1 MVLTIIVLFAEVT
14 DQNFVDEGTEVEKA
28 SHMVNAKRMKTSVVS
43 TPSNDQ
49 VCFSALIIVQFLFAI
64 MPLMLLSISHVLFQ
78 VVPLGKF
85 PANADVSSSEL
96 K

>member
-14 DQNFVDEGTEVEKA
+14 DQNFVDEGTELEKA
-28 SHMVNAKRMKTSVVS
+28 SHMVNVKSMKTSVVS
-43 TPSNDQ
+43 TPSND
-49 VCFSALIIVQFLFAI
+49 
-64 MPLMLLSISHVLFQ
+64 Q